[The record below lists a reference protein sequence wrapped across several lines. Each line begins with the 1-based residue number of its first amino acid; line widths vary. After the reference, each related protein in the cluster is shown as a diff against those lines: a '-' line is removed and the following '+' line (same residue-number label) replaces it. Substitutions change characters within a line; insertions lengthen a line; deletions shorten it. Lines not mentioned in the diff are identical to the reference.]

1 MRSALKLWALV
12 AVGLVACAAIPAQA
26 ATARGSIRGLI
37 LDGRGEP
44 LAGAAVM
51 VLVGEDEKAAK
62 VVKRAST
69 DNEGK
74 FVAAGIAPG
83 RYRVKAEADGFNP
96 VEIAADVKPNKV
108 TVFDSIYLRRVNVLT
123 EETNLNL
130 DSKYATRGARSVIFH
145 YDESKPV
152 PAKSDDTIALT
163 NRTPEIHGVVNTF
176 AQSSVSSGP
185 EAGSFIGA
193 NFALS
198 EQIAKAAN
206 LVLSG
211 QVGVGNGAP
220 QRLEAL
226 TTAHAGDRHRLA
238 VALGYARFTFSRRA
252 GLPRLGQFSV
262 SATDTW
268 QVSGPVL
275 VVYGLEFARF
285 AEGASSSSL
294 LPRFGVAVD
303 AGARTRVSAN
313 LIPGASADTQSKVN
327 LESGEIEFT
336 EPKPVAV
343 STQPGGQPEAM
354 LDRSYRLQFG
364 AEQILSDKSSVEM
377 MAFFDTVTGHGVGL
391 LAIPNDN
398 AQAQPVFRN
407 VEQQGRA
414 RGLRVVYHRHVSKLI
429 DGAVG
434 YAFGEGQRL
443 DERGIT
449 EPARMFRN
457 ASFQVFSAKVNAN
470 FVATGTKISTV
481 LRFAPSQAVFAI
493 DPFQGQVTTYDPN
506 LSISFTQ
513 ELPNISFIPGQW
525 EAILDLRNLLDQQGA
540 IADDR
545 QELALSRFHRL
556 VRVGLSVRF

>member
-12 AVGLVACAAIPAQA
+12 AVGVVVCAAMPAQA
-26 ATARGSIRGLI
+26 TTARGSIRGLI

-51 VLVGEDEKAAK
+51 VLVGEDAKATK

-83 RYRVKAEADGFNP
+83 RYRVKAEADGFKP
-96 VEIAADVKPNKV
+96 IEIAADVKPNKV
-108 TVFDSIYLRRVNVLT
+108 TVFDSIYLRRINALT
-123 EETNLNL
+123 EETNLNI
-130 DSKYATRGARSVIFH
+130 DSKYAQRAARSVIFH
-145 YDESKPV
+145 IDDSKPA
-152 PAKSDDTIALT
+152 PAKSDDTVALT
-163 NRTPEIHGVVNTF
+163 DRTPEIHGAINTF

-185 EAGSFIGA
+185 EAGSFVGS
-193 NFALS
+193 NFALT
-198 EQIAKAAN
+198 EQIAKDAN

-238 VALGYARFTFSRRA
+238 VALGYARFTFSRRG

-294 LPRFGVAVD
+294 LPRLGVAVD
-303 AGARTRVSAN
+303 ATARTRISAS
-313 LIPGASADTQSKVN
+313 LIPGSSADSQSRVN
-327 LESGEIEFT
+327 LESGEVEFT

-343 STQPGGQPEAM
+343 SVQPDGQPEAM

-364 AEQILSDKSSVEM
+364 AEQILSDKSSIEM

-414 RGLRVVYHRHVSKLI
+414 RGMRVVYHHHLNKVI
-429 DGAVG
+429 DGAIG

-443 DERGIT
+443 DEHGIT
-449 EPARMFRN
+449 EPANMFRN
-457 ASFQVFSAKVNAN
+457 ASFHVFSAKVNAN
-470 FVATGTKISTV
+470 FVHTGTKVSTV

-493 DPFQGQVTTYDPN
+493 DPFQGQVSTYDPN
-506 LSISFTQ
+506 VSFSVTQ
-513 ELPNISFIPGQW
+513 ELPSISFIPGQW
-525 EAILDLRNLLDQQGA
+525 EAIIDLRNLLDQQGA
-540 IADDR
+540 ITDER